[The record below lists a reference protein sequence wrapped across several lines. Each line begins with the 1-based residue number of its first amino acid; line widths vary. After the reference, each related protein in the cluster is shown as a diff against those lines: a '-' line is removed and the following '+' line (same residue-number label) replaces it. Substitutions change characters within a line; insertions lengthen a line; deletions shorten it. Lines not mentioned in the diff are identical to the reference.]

1 MIKKTY
7 NWIAHKI
14 KHKLEHWSWEHIKSI
29 FKKHGLA
36 LVVIFIIWEILEDIL
51 FPVLFINSFN

>member
-1 MIKKTY
+1 MKKLFL
-7 NWIAHKI
+7 WLKHKI
-14 KHKLEHWSWEHIKSI
+14 QHKIEHWSWDHIKTI

-51 FPVLFINSFN
+51 FPVLFIWLG